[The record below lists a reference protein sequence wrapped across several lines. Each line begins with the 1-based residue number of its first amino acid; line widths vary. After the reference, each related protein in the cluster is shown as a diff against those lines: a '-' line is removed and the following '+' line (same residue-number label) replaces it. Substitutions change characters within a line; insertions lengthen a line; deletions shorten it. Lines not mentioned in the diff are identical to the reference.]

1 MKNKH
6 LLLMSLC
13 IFLGTT
19 MTSISF
25 SQKTDKEIQK
35 NISSKAIKLA
45 RKEAKKLKKEGWDVA
60 PGALPLEKLLEK
72 SFTKAEQET
81 DKGAVK
87 YIFAD
92 GNGVG
97 QTKTAAETQA
107 LFTAKLNLASQ
118 IESNVN
124 GLVSSSL
131 ANQQLDKDD
140 AASITQ
146 VIANSKELISAQLGY
161 VEPTFKIYRTPTG
174 NKENSEVQMRIF
186 YDTEQ
191 SLQIAKKVIQK
202 ELKDK
207 LKINEDQLNKMMGIQ

>member
-13 IFLGTT
+13 MFLVTT
-19 MTSISF
+19 MTSVSF
-25 SQKTDKEIQK
+25 SQKTDKEIEK
-35 NISSKAIKLA
+35 SISSKAIKLA
-45 RKEAKKLKKEGWDVA
+45 RKEAKKLKEEGWDVA
-60 PGALPLEKLLEK
+60 PGSLPLEKSLEK
-72 SFTKAEQET
+72 SYFKTEQET
-81 DKGAVK
+81 DKGATK
-87 YIFAD
+87 YIVAD

-107 LFTAKLNLASQ
+107 LFTAKFNLASQ

-124 GLVSSSL
+124 GLVATNL
-131 ANQQLDKDD
+131 ANQQIDKDD
-140 AASITQ
+140 ASSITQ
-146 VIANSKELISAQLGY
+146 VLANSKELISAQLGY
-161 VEPTFKIYRTPTG
+161 VEPTFKIYRTPKG
-174 NKENSEVQMRIF
+174 NTENVEVNIKLF

-207 LKINEDQLNKMMGIQ
+207 LKINEEQLNKMMGIQ